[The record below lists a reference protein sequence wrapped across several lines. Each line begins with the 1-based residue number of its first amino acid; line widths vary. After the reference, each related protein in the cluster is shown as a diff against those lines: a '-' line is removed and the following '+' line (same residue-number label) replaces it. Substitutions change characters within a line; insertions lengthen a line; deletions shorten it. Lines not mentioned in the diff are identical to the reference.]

1 MKNSPCHLNQVAQ
14 TNFQDLRKKLKRL
27 QGQFISLTLSG
38 CCDSIQGS
46 VFRVDKGSVI
56 LTGDFGTRMIPI
68 CAISSIDACRV
79 YAYVTNSGTL
89 DNLGNTVSVIDTA
102 TNTVITIQVGV
113 GPAGVGIGRTPVGT
127 SVYVLNSGDNTIS
140 VIDADPDSPTFNTV
154 ITTITKGVGNSP
166 SDADLTPDARKV
178 YVPNNLSN
186 NVSVINT
193 ITNTIITSIP
203 VGNLPN
209 AVAVGQVCSMI

>member
-1 MKNSPCHLNQVAQ
+1 M
-14 TNFQDLRKKLKRL
+14 
-27 QGQFISLTLSG
+27 
-38 CCDSIQGS
+38 
-46 VFRVDKGSVI
+46 I
-56 LTGDFGTRMIPI
+56 LTGDFPNSPAFNTVLATILVGASPIDLEITPDGT
-68 CAISSIDACRV
+68 SV
-79 YAYVTNSGTL
+79 YVTNAL
-89 DNLGNTVSVIDTA
+89 DDTVSVIDTA

-127 SVYVLNSGDNTIS
+127 RVFVLNSGDNMIS

-166 SDADLTPDARKV
+166 SDADLTPDGRKV

-209 AVAVGQVCSMI
+209 AVAVGQVCSII